1 MLCNR
6 CWPKFICGVIG
17 VARGYHGLVDVGSL
31 SEVLGCIMGVLIGEY
46 PMQGRLQKFV
56 TRWSIFLTE
65 KFVWN
70 KGSKL

>member
-1 MLCNR
+1 M
-6 CWPKFICGVIG
+6 
-17 VARGYHGLVDVGSL
+17 DVGSL

-56 TRWSIFLTE
+56 ARWSIFLTE